1 MEAGMSGGTSLYLF
15 LSELYGAAF
24 AILGLIA
31 LIWVIIV
38 LSNTNTYLKLLIKD
52 RKQLQNV
59 PLTKALTK
67 PLVDQEEQD

>member
-1 MEAGMSGGTSLYLF
+1 MSG
-15 LSELYGAAF
+15 LYGAAL

-52 RKQLQNV
+52 RKQRQNV

-67 PLVDQEEQD
+67 PLVDQVEQD